1 MQSTKLKNAFRIIFI
16 ICIIGIA
23 AIGIYDFIIPDT
35 ISVFSST
42 TDVEITKEISMPFV
56 SADIESVPAVERVSQ
71 PETDEKLY
79 SLRSANTKIFGV
91 VPLKKVNIDV
101 FREITLYPGGMPF
114 GVKLYTDGVII
125 AGVSGVETA
134 NGKINPA
141 TNAGIKVGDIIKKI
155 GEKEVNTTDEISSAI
170 EQSGGKKIAFTVVRA
185 NQELNIEIEPALS
198 NSENMYRAGM
208 WLRDSTSGIGTITFI
223 SPDNTGFAGLG
234 HGICD
239 VDTGAI
245 MPLRKGT
252 VVDVSIKGITK
263 GVTGSPGE
271 LKGVFLPGRTGS
283 LIGNKTCGVY
293 GIMSE
298 NIDVSHSQ
306 PLKIG
311 LKDEVKIGD
320 AEIYCTI
327 SKNVEKYSAKIVK
340 IGNKD
345 GEQKNFVIK
354 ITDKRLLEATGGIVQ
369 GMSGSPIIQNGKL
382 VGAITHVLVNDPTKG
397 YGIFIE
403 NMLKNMPEIIE

>member
-1 MQSTKLKNAFRIIFI
+1 MQNKKVKNAFRIIFI
-16 ICIIGIA
+16 ICIISIA
-23 AIGIYDFIIPDT
+23 TIGIYDFIIPDT
-35 ISVFSST
+35 ISVFSNI
-42 TDVEITKEISMPFV
+42 TDKEITREISVPFV
-56 SADIESVPAVERVSQ
+56 SADIESVPISERVSQ
-71 PETDEKLY
+71 SKAEDRLY
-79 SLRSANTKIFGV
+79 SLLSANTKIFGV
-91 VPLKKVNIDV
+91 LPLKKVNVDV

-114 GVKLYTDGVII
+114 GVRLYTDGVIV

-134 NGKINPA
+134 NGKKTPA
-141 TNAGIKVGDIIKKI
+141 VNAGIKVGDIIKKI
-155 GEKEVNTTDEISSAI
+155 GENEVNTTDEICTAI

-185 NQELNIEIEPALS
+185 NKELNIEIEPALS
-198 NSENMYRAGM
+198 ETDKMYRAGM
-208 WLRDSTSGIGTITFI
+208 WLRDSTAGIGTVTFI
-223 SPDNTGFAGLG
+223 SPNNNGFAGLG

-239 VDTGAI
+239 VDTGI
-245 MPLRKGT
+245 VMPLRKGT

-263 GVTGSPGE
+263 GVTGTPGE

-298 NIDVSHSQ
+298 KIDLSHSE

-311 LKDEVKIGD
+311 LKDDVEIGD

-327 SKNVEKYSAKIVK
+327 SKDVEKYTAKIVK
-340 IGNKD
+340 IGNKE

-403 NMLKNMPEIIE
+403 NMLKNMPEIME